1 MDASSFKTLMSRVP
15 APVTVVTTRDG
26 EQPAGATVSSFASLS
41 LDPPLISI
49 ALIAAPRCSRRS
61 ARPSASPSTCSRMT
75 RPRLRFLR
83 GAGGDALFQRE
94 LDLAR
99 WSAAPAWGRQL
110 RRLRRLAGG
119 GRRRSCATL
128 RPGS

>member
-49 ALIAAPRCSRRS
+49 ALIAGFRA
-61 ARPSASPSTCSRMT
+61 ARADPQGP
-75 RPRLRFLR
+75 
-83 GAGGDALFQRE
+83 ALCRQR
-94 LDLAR
+94 AR
-99 WSAAPAWGRQL
+99 A
-110 RRLRRLAGG
+110 
-119 GRRRSCATL
+119 
-128 RPGS
+128 